1 MKIKKLSKRELEQ
14 RHCAKE
20 DAAKYEMAMREKRE
34 YVEAHGADALWKHID
49 AGDKGGVS
57 ININAPKFLKET
69 LEEIAEE
76 HGIVP
81 EYYIKDDE
89 GGAA

>member
-20 DAAKYEMAMREKRE
+20 DAAKYERAMREKRE

-49 AGDKGGVS
+49 AKT
-57 ININAPKFLKET
+57 E
-69 LEEIAEE
+69 
-76 HGIVP
+76 
-81 EYYIKDDE
+81 
-89 GGAA
+89 GAA